1 MPAADID
8 EFLADLP
15 ADQRSALQRLRGQ
28 IRRAAPE
35 ATEAIAYGVPAL
47 KLDGRPF
54 VSLGAA
60 KGHCSFYVQ
69 SPAVIEAHAD
79 ELGAY
84 RLTKGSIG
92 FQPDRDLPDE
102 LVTKLVRARSAE
114 IRATSAAR

>member
-8 EFLADLP
+8 GFLAGLP
-15 ADQRSALQRLRGQ
+15 ADQRAALQRLREQ

-35 ATEAIAYGVPAL
+35 ATEAIAYGVPAF

-54 VSLGAA
+54 VSFGAA

-69 SPAVIEAHAD
+69 SPAVIEAHAA

-92 FQPDRDLPDE
+92 FQPDQELPDE
-102 LVTKLVRARSAE
+102 LVTKLVRARIAE
-114 IRATSAAR
+114 IRPA